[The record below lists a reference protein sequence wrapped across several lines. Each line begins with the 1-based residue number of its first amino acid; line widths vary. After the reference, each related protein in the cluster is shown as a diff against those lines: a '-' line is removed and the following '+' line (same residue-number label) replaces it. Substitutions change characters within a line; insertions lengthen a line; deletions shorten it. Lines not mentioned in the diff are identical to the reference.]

1 MQVIVDY
8 EKVYGLTS
16 VVDWGRYLDVSVVT
30 VMKFCS
36 ETGKMQKIFT
46 SNSTSLGSCYVEW
59 FE

>member
-36 ETGKMQKIFT
+36 KTGEIEEIFT
-46 SNSTSLGSCYVEW
+46 SNSIFPKNLLHSN
-59 FE
+59 

>member
-16 VVDWGRYLDVSVVT
+16 VVDWGRYLDDSVVT
-30 VMKFCS
+30 VMKFSS
-36 ETGKMQKIFT
+36 ETSKIQKIFT
-46 SNSTSLGSCYVEW
+46 SNSTPLDLCYVEW

>member
-30 VMKFCS
+30 AMRFCC
-36 ETGKMQKIFT
+36 EVQEMFT
-46 SNSTSLGSCYVEW
+46 SNSTSLDLCYVEW

>member
-30 VMKFCS
+30 VMKFSS
-36 ETGKMQKIFT
+36 ENGKVQKIFT
-46 SNSTSLGSCYVEW
+46 LNSTSLDLCYVEW
-59 FE
+59 IE

>member
-30 VMKFCS
+30 VVKFPRVL
-36 ETGKMQKIFT
+36 GKIQYRFIYP
-46 SNSTSLGSCYVEW
+46 N
-59 FE
+59 